1 MPIIADGKRN
11 TIGVSSKLQT
21 NLKSNQTELNFRFQ
35 LQICFKLNSHSVSI
49 D

>member
-11 TIGVSSKLQT
+11 IIGVLSILQT
-21 NLKSNQTELNFRFQ
+21 NLKSDQTELNFR
-35 LQICFKLNSHSVSI
+35 LFKLSSLSASI